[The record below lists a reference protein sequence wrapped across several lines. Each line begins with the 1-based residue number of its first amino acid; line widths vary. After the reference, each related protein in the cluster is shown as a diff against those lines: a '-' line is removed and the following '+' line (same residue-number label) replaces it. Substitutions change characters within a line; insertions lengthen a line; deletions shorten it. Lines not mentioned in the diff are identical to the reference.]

1 MQFWILKI
9 IAMKKI
15 FITYSFVF
23 ISFLLLNGCKKALDI
38 QPASEL
44 SSAFLETKKGAVAL
58 LNSAY
63 GYSQWVAD
71 DGANRLYAEE
81 ATTDVLVNF
90 RGALNVNVQPIQVF
104 SWQADNVFFINS
116 WTRNYLAIRDAN
128 NLLAVLEANKE
139 LTPVE
144 KTQFA
149 AEAKFIRGLSY
160 YFLYNWFGPVP
171 LINKS
176 FTGSNEDFSLPRA
189 EENQMLNAIEEDLT
203 GAANDLPPTLSQ
215 TGKATKGAA
224 LGALTK
230 FYMITKNWPKAA
242 ATAKQVIDLNL
253 YTLWPD
259 PVTLFSLQNEGN
271 KEMIF
276 VFPCIA
282 LEGYGNVWIANAL
295 PPQYPTPVFNT
306 ATQIC
311 VPVAFYRTFE
321 ANDKRRTMI
330 LTSYINMLNR
340 PIDLLT
346 GVEYQNP
353 RSFKYPLDLNAA
365 NRMHGGD
372 IPYIR
377 YADILL
383 SRAEALVMST
393 GSVTQEAM
401 GLLNQIRTR
410 AGLIAYTMQDAPTK
424 EAYINLLIKERGW
437 EFFSEGKR
445 REDFIRQGLFIQN
458 AVSRGLPAK
467 PHQVRFPIPQS
478 EIDANKN
485 LVQNTGY

>member
-1 MQFWILKI
+1 
-9 IAMKKI
+9 MKKI
-15 FITYSFVF
+15 FITYTFVF
-23 ISFLLLNGCKKALDI
+23 ISFLILNGCKKALDI

-44 SSAFLETKKGAVAL
+44 SSAFLETKKGAVSL

-63 GYSQWVAD
+63 GYSQWIAD

-128 NLLAVLEANKE
+128 NLLAVLDANKE
-139 LTPVE
+139 LTTVE

-189 EENQMLNAIEEDLT
+189 EENQIMSAIEEDLT
-203 GAANDLPPTLSQ
+203 SAASDLPPTLSQ

-230 FYMITKNWPKAA
+230 FYMITKNWSKAA
-242 ATAKQVIDLNL
+242 ATAKQVIDLNQ
-253 YTLWPD
+253 YILWPD
-259 PVTLFSLQNEGN
+259 PTTLFSLQNEGN

-306 ATQIC
+306 ATQVC
-311 VPVAFYRTFE
+311 VPAAFYRTFE

-330 LTSYINMLNR
+330 LTSYINTLNR

-353 RSFKYPLDLNAA
+353 RSFKYPLDVNAA
-365 NRMHGGD
+365 NRMHAGD
-372 IPYIR
+372 IPYLR

-383 SRAEALVMST
+383 CRAEALVMST
-393 GSVTQEAM
+393 GSVTQEAL
-401 GLLNQIRTR
+401 GLLNQIRVR
-410 AGLIAYTMQDAPTK
+410 AGLNAYTMQDAPTK
-424 EAYINLLIKERGW
+424 EAYINLLIKERVW

-458 AVSRGLPAK
+458 AISRGFPAK
-467 PHQVRFPIPQS
+467 PHHVRFPIPQS
-478 EIDANKN
+478 EIDANRN

>member
-1 MQFWILKI
+1 
-9 IAMKKI
+9 MKKI
-15 FITYSFVF
+15 SIKYTVV
-23 ISFLLLNGCKKALDI
+23 ILSFLILNGCKKVLDI

-44 SSAFLETKKGAVAL
+44 STTFLETKKGAVSL

-71 DGANRLYAEE
+71 DGANRIYAEE

-90 RGALNVNVQPIQVF
+90 RGALNVNVQPLQVF
-104 SWQADNVFFINS
+104 SWQADNSFFINN

-128 NLLAVLEANKE
+128 NLLAIVDANKE
-139 LTPVE
+139 LSTAE
-144 KTQFA
+144 KTQFI
-149 AEAKFIRGLSY
+149 AEAKFIRALSY
-160 YFLYNWFGPVP
+160 SFLYSWFGTVP
-171 LINKS
+171 LIQNA
-176 FTGSNEDFSLPRA
+176 FTSSNEDFSLPRA
-189 EENQMLNAIEEDLT
+189 EENELKNFIEQDLLE
-203 GAANDLPPTLSQ
+203 AANNLPATIAL

-224 LGALTK
+224 LGVLTK
-230 FYMITKNWPKAA
+230 FYLNTKNWTKAA
-242 ATAKQVIDLNL
+242 STAKLIMDMNQYL
-253 YTLWPD
+253 LWPD
-259 PVTLFSLQNEGN
+259 YTTLFSLANEGN

-306 ATQIC
+306 ATQVC
-311 VPVAFYRTFE
+311 VPVAFYKTFDP
-321 ANDKRRTMI
+321 NDKRRTLI
-330 LTSYINMLNR
+330 VTSYTNTLNK

-372 IPYIR
+372 IPLIR

-393 GSVTQEAM
+393 GSVSAEAL

-410 AGLIAYTMQDAPTK
+410 AGLSSYTSQDASTK
-424 EAYINLLIKERGW
+424 DQFINLIIKERGW
-437 EFFSEGKR
+437 EFYSEGKR
-445 REDFIRQGLFIQN
+445 REDFIRQGIFIQN

-467 PHQVRFPIPQS
+467 PYQVLFPIPQS

-485 LVQNTGY
+485 LVQNPGY

>member
-1 MQFWILKI
+1 
-9 IAMKKI
+9 MKKI